1 MDRIRRRRPTEN
13 QSAESQRALPPK
25 LKSLPA
31 NMPWST
37 ATGSMGPSASPPGMV
52 RHGAEILADGEERA
66 VPEDESETSDVCLG
80 LSPVYAEPTHD
91 VVPADAGGAAEV
103 RR

>member
-1 MDRIRRRRPTEN
+1 M
-13 QSAESQRALPPK
+13 
-25 LKSLPA
+25 
-31 NMPWST
+31 
-37 ATGSMGPSASPPGMV
+37 
-52 RHGAEILADGEERA
+52 ADGEERA

-91 VVPADAGGAAEV
+91 VVHADAGGAAEV